1 MSGHAY
7 TNNLKDVLF
16 LAYYYQVEELFH
28 TCAVEMLKGL
38 CSETI
43 LQAFSMV
50 QELRNLPGETRSSMA
65 LDWLFMELGK
75 YLEDDSARLRAFLND
90 LVSQETLATARGRDV

>member
-28 TCAVEMLKGL
+28 TCAVEILKGL

-50 QELRNLPGETRSSMA
+50 QELRVLGLPGETRSSMT
-65 LDWLFMELGK
+65 LDWLFRELRK
-75 YLEDDSARLRAFLND
+75 YLEGDSARLCAFLNQ
-90 LVSQETLATARGRDV
+90 LVA

>member
-28 TCAVEMLKGL
+28 TCAIEILKGL

-50 QELRNLPGETRSSMA
+50 QELRFLGLPGETRSSMT
-65 LDWLFMELGK
+65 DWLFIQLNK
-75 YLEDDSARLRAFLND
+75 YLEGDSGRLCKFL
-90 LVSQETLATARGRDV
+90 ADVYMLSH

>member
-7 TNNLKDVLF
+7 TNNLNDILF

-28 TCAVEMLKGL
+28 TCAVEILKGL

-50 QELRNLPGETRSSMA
+50 QELRILRLPGETRSSMA
-65 LDWLFMELGK
+65 LDWLFTELGK
-75 YLEDDSARLRAFLND
+75 YLEHDSARLRAFLND
-90 LVSQETLATARGRDV
+90 LVS